1 MDRITSKEKINMEIK
16 LKHCPETLNQPNDL
30 VKEYV
35 MSLPKEETFY
45 DLGACVGTYGILA
58 YSRGLKVFAFEV
70 DKMNYHAAQ
79 ENYFWNYGYDEG
91 FRIFNIGIAD
101 KEGEIELRIGQPEI
115 GGHHKTLALDSFCGH
130 PAASQHYITTIV
142 KVDTLDNIIEKHN
155 LPAPDHIKID
165 IDGSEYAF
173 LKGANKS
180 LSSAKSIIIELY
192 EYNEYF
198 QKIMTI
204 IENEYKF
211 KLVKQSIELEP
222 GLRDYWFIK

>member
-1 MDRITSKEKINMEIK
+1 MNIE
-16 LKHCPETLNQPNDL
+16 LKHRPETLTQTNDL

-35 MSLPKEETFY
+35 MSLNEKEIFY
-45 DLGACVGTYGILA
+45 DLGSCVGTYGILA
-58 YSRGLKVFAFEV
+58 YSRGLKVCCFEV
-70 DKMNYHAAQ
+70 DKVNFDALT
-79 ENYFWNYGYDEG
+79 ENFFWIFGYEDN
-91 FRIFNIGIAD
+91 FKSFNIGIAD
-101 KEGEIELRIGQPEI
+101 KKGEIELRIGQPEI

-130 PAASQHYITTIV
+130 PISTQHHLTTLV
-142 KVDTLDNIIEKHN
+142 NVDTLDNIIEEHN
-155 LPAPDHIKID
+155 LPTPDHIKID

-198 QKIMTI
+198 QKIMNI
-204 IENEYKF
+204 IKNEYKF
-211 KLVKQSIELEP
+211 KLIKQSAELEP

>member
-1 MDRITSKEKINMEIK
+1 MEIK

-155 LPAPDHIKID
+155 LPAPYHIKID
-165 IDGSEYAF
+165 IDGSEYTF

>member
-1 MDRITSKEKINMEIK
+1 MEIK